1 MKQLFTIDAK
11 DYDPSWPKSY
21 RPSVRGIIISNDN
34 LISLIYSQKYH
45 FYKLPGGGIEE
56 GESHLETLIREV
68 DEETGLTVIPD
79 SVQEFGEALRIQKSS
94 TLKDTIFVQQ
104 NFYYICQ
111 TTGQIHPQHLD
122 QDEQEAD
129 FILKT
134 VSLDEAI
141 ATNQAFIA
149 NYQGTPTECKVEM
162 VVRECRILELL
173 RDNQS
178 AQKTTSTSNK

>member
-21 RPSVRGIIISNDN
+21 RPSVRGIIIKEDN
-34 LISLIYSQKYH
+34 LISLIYSQKSH

-56 GESHLETLIREV
+56 GESHLETLVREV
-68 DEETGLTVIPD
+68 NEETGLTVIQD
-79 SVQEFGEALRIQKSS
+79 SIQEFGEALRIQKSS

-104 NFYYICQ
+104 NYYYFCQ
-111 TTGQIHPQHLD
+111 VTDRIRPQHLD

-149 NYQGTPTECKVEM
+149 NCQGTPTGCKEEM
-162 VVRECRILELL
+162 VIRECRILELL
-173 RDNQS
+173 KDNQLAS
-178 AQKTTSTSNK
+178 KITSTSEG

>member
-1 MKQLFTIDAK
+1 MKQPFTIDAK
-11 DYDPSWPKSY
+11 DYDPSWQKSY

-111 TTGQIHPQHLD
+111 TTGQIHSQHLD

-149 NYQGTPTECKVEM
+149 SCQGTPTECKVEM

-178 AQKTTSTSNK
+178 APQTTSTPNK

>member
-11 DYDPSWPKSY
+11 NYDPSWPKSY
-21 RPSVRGIIISNDN
+21 RPSVRGIIFNKDN

-56 GESHLETLIREV
+56 GENYLETLIREV

-111 TTGQIHPQHLD
+111 TTDQIHSQHLD

-149 NYQGTPTECKVEM
+149 NCQGTPTECKVEM

-178 AQKTTSTSNK
+178 ALQTTSAPNK

>member
-21 RPSVRGIIISNDN
+21 RPSVRGIIIEKDN

-68 DEETGLTVIPD
+68 DEETGLAVIPD

-111 TTGQIHPQHLD
+111 TTDQIHSQHLD

-149 NYQGTPTECKVEM
+149 NCQGTPDKCKEEM
-162 VVRECRILELL
+162 VIRECRILELL
-173 RDNQS
+173 KDNQS

>member
-21 RPSVRGIIISNDN
+21 RPSVRGIIINKDG

-79 SVQEFGEALRIQKSS
+79 SIQEFGEALRIQKSS
-94 TLKDTIFVQQ
+94 ALKDTIFVQQ

-111 TTGQIHPQHLD
+111 TTDQIHSQHLD

-134 VSLDEAI
+134 VRLDEAI
-141 ATNQAFIA
+141 IA
-149 NYQGTPTECKVEM
+149 NCQGTPTKCKEEM
-162 VVRECRILELL
+162 VIRECRILELL
-173 RDNQS
+173 SDNQS
-178 AQKTTSTSNK
+178 APKTTSTSNK

>member
-21 RPSVRGIIISNDN
+21 RPSVRGIIIEKDN

-94 TLKDTIFVQQ
+94 TLKNTIFVQQ

-111 TTGQIHPQHLD
+111 TTDQVHSQHLD

-149 NYQGTPTECKVEM
+149 SCQGTSTKCKEEM
-162 VVRECRILELL
+162 VIRECLILELL

-178 AQKTTSTSNK
+178 ARQTTSVPGK

>member
-56 GESHLETLIREV
+56 GESHLETLVREV

-79 SVQEFGEALRIQKSS
+79 SIQGFGEALRVQKSS
-94 TLKDTIFVQQ
+94 NLKDTIFV
-104 NFYYICQ
+104 
-111 TTGQIHPQHLD
+111 
-122 QDEQEAD
+122 
-129 FILKT
+129 
-134 VSLDEAI
+134 
-141 ATNQAFIA
+141 
-149 NYQGTPTECKVEM
+149 
-162 VVRECRILELL
+162 
-173 RDNQS
+173 
-178 AQKTTSTSNK
+178 

>member
-11 DYDPSWPKSY
+11 DYNPSWPKSY
-21 RPSVRGIIISNDN
+21 RPSVRGIIFNKDN

-56 GESHLETLIREV
+56 GENYLETLIREV
-68 DEETGLTVIPD
+68 KEETGLTVIPS

-94 TLKDTIFVQQ
+94 ALKDTIFVQQ
-104 NFYYICQ
+104 NYYYICQ
-111 TTGQIHPQHLD
+111 TTGKVHAQHLD

-129 FILKT
+129 FILTT

-141 ATNQAFIA
+141 TTNQAFIA
-149 NYQGTPTECKVEM
+149 NCQGTQTQIKEEM
-162 VVRECRILELL
+162 IIRECRILELL
-173 RDNQS
+173 RVRQS
-178 AQKTTSTSNK
+178 ALQATFTPGK

>member
-111 TTGQIHPQHLD
+111 TTDQIHSQHLD

-141 ATNQAFIA
+141 TTNQAFIA
-149 NYQGTPTECKVEM
+149 SCQGTPTECKEEM
-162 VVRECRILELL
+162 VIRECRILELL

>member
-21 RPSVRGIIISNDN
+21 RPSVRGIIFNKDN

-56 GESHLETLIREV
+56 GENHLETLIREV
-68 DEETGLTVIPD
+68 KEETGLTVIPS

-94 TLKDTIFVQQ
+94 ALKDTIFVQQ
-104 NFYYICQ
+104 NYYYICQ
-111 TTGQIHPQHLD
+111 TTGKVHAQHLD

-141 ATNQAFIA
+141 TTNQAFIA
-149 NYQGTPTECKVEM
+149 NYQGTQTQIKEEM
-162 VVRECRILELL
+162 IIRECRILELL
-173 RDNQS
+173 RVRQS
-178 AQKTTSTSNK
+178 ALQATFTPGK

>member
-11 DYDPSWPKSY
+11 NYDPSWPKSY

-111 TTGQIHPQHLD
+111 TTNQIHPQHLD

-149 NYQGTPTECKVEM
+149 NYQGTPTECKEEM
-162 VVRECRILELL
+162 VIRECRILELL

>member
-21 RPSVRGIIISNDN
+21 RPSVRGIIINKDG

-79 SVQEFGEALRIQKSS
+79 SIQEFGEALRIQKSS
-94 TLKDTIFVQQ
+94 ALKDTIFVQQ
-104 NFYYICQ
+104 NYYYICQ
-111 TTGQIHPQHLD
+111 TTDQIHSQHLD

-141 ATNQAFIA
+141 TTNQAFIA
-149 NYQGTPTECKVEM
+149 NCQGTSTKCKEEM
-162 VVRECRILELL
+162 VIRECRILELL
-173 RDNQS
+173 RDSQS
-178 AQKTTSTSNK
+178 AQKNNLHIK